1 MKKLE
6 IKTTT
11 YDADEGFMV
20 DIVEKPVGPEA
31 WLYHEKYGIKYKYLM
46 FGSTWGQNT
55 MEDFLKMVEA
65 NLEEYI
71 ADYFLWFAYEEGS
84 FGN

>member
-11 YDADEGFMV
+11 YDVDEGFMV

-31 WLYHEKYGIKYKYLM
+31 WLYYEKYGIKYLM
-46 FGSTWGQNT
+46 FGSTWEQDT
-55 MEDFLKMVEA
+55 MEEFLKTVEA

-71 ADYFLWFAYEEGS
+71 ADYFLWFMWEGDK
-84 FGN
+84 ND